1 MELDSCKILTLSIL
15 HSHTQG
21 GVYHFQ
27 SMKTFLIIYMWLVE
41 VRHNQLCT
49 IVQECSHQLCNKAVG
64 SGMATTSLS
73 GIQRVSSA
81 TLCTMLQECW
91 QLALQQS
98 QDLACATGSTTGNLS
113 CQLSTML
120 QECWQLALQHS
131 QDSVCATGSTPGNLS
146 CQLST
151 MLQECCLLALQQMI
165 FIANR
170 VLPSLDKCRLIMAFF
185 GPIRPS
191 LVQFGLLCT
200 NLG

>member
-1 MELDSCKILTLSIL
+1 
-15 HSHTQG
+15 
-21 GVYHFQ
+21 
-27 SMKTFLIIYMWLVE
+27 MKTSII
-41 VRHNQLCT
+41 Q
-49 IVQECSHQLCNKAVG
+49 
-64 SGMATTSLS
+64 
-73 GIQRVSSA
+73 GIQSPNRVVEGIEEGQVK
-81 TLCTMLQECW
+81 LGYLRLKK
-91 QLALQQS
+91 QLT
-98 QDLACATGSTTGNLS
+98 LACATGSTTGNLS

-146 CQLST
+146 CYLST

-185 GPIRPS
+185 GPIWPS

-200 NLG
+200 NLGKFWPYFNPKRNRIDLFDLFLCKF